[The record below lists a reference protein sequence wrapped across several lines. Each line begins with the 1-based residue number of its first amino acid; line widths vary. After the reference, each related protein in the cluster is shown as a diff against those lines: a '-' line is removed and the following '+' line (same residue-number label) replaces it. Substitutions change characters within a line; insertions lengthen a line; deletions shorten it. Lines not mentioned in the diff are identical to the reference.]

1 ETISLHASLPPGRY
15 YNYPWVGLYS
25 LEGTAQG
32 GAGITESLLAWDR
45 VPQDGAMQFGA
56 PIHPGR
62 YEFRLYDRDS
72 YGYLLDRVLF
82 HVVATPVSTLRVER
96 QRYRPGELVRVRVRI
111 PEGRYA
117 HHPWVGLVQTAYV
130 APGGALAGERLLRSF
145 AITSDTRRLAL
156 EAPREP
162 GHYELRLHDRDGNYF
177 ILATASF
184 EVYDPAAPHLPRQ
197 PRPLTPFPGTPAG
210 DGLPLPVPS
219 SDAEPRNEQ
228 PGGPST
234 PAPGSTGAA
243 SAEASGQEQ
252 PDPWT
257 MPLDDL
263 RDRYAR
269 QDAELVE
276 SAREANR
283 LAREVDELDQLIED
297 PSVSFPLTEEE
308 LQRRLE
314 DVERRIVAA
323 PESHLPRLLAERAA
337 LERLMQAG
345 APITEEDAAGVRE

>member
-1 ETISLHASLPPGRY
+1 
-15 YNYPWVGLYS
+15 
-25 LEGTAQG
+25 
-32 GAGITESLLAWDR
+32 
-45 VPQDGAMQFGA
+45 
-56 PIHPGR
+56 
-62 YEFRLYDRDS
+62 
-72 YGYLLDRVLF
+72 
-82 HVVATPVSTLRVER
+82 
-96 QRYRPGELVRVRVRI
+96 
-111 PEGRYA
+111 
-117 HHPWVGLVQTAYV
+117 
-130 APGGALAGERLLRSF
+130 
-145 AITSDTRRLAL
+145 
-156 EAPREP
+156 
-162 GHYELRLHDRDGNYF
+162 

-184 EVYDPAAPHLPRQ
+184 EVYDPAAPHLTRE

-219 SDAEPRNEQ
+219 TDPEPRNEQ

-234 PAPGSTGAA
+234 TAPGSTGAA

-283 LAREVDELDQLIED
+283 LAREGDELDQLIED
-297 PSVSFPLTEEE
+297 PSVFFPLTEEE
-308 LQRRLE
+308 LQRLLE

-323 PESHLPRLLAERAA
+323 
-337 LERLMQAG
+337 
-345 APITEEDAAGVRE
+345 